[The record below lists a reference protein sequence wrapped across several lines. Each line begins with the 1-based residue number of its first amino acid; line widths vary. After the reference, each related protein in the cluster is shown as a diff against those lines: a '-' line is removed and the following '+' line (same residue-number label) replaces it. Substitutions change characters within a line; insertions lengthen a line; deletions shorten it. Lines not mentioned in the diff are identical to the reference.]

1 MARPFS
7 RIKLIV
13 QSRQTDRKL
22 PEQRASYV
30 SAQTCKSGK
39 AGVLTTFIQL
49 PGDGPSGRPAPG
61 RTGLCVGTALVKV
74 SKRSTRNRGIKGKE
88 RRREGGG
95 DEEEVGIQS
104 AGEGERNG
112 SLRERLRDSSITP
125 ATDTRQSQ

>member
-13 QSRQTDRKL
+13 QSRQMDRKL

-49 PGDGPSGRPAPG
+49 PGDGLSGRPAPG
-61 RTGLCVGTALVKV
+61 RTGLCVGMALVKV
-74 SKRSTRNRGIKGKE
+74 SKRSTRERGTKGKE
-88 RRREGGG
+88 RRRGGRG

-112 SLRERLRDSSITP
+112 SLRERIRDSSITP